1 MTDSRLPAFLLAAL
15 LVAAAAAAAVVLN
28 LLLLGR
34 ASAGNDPVGQLKPR
48 ANLPAAPQWTI
59 RPTTGPVEDHGADD

>member
-1 MTDSRLPAFLLAAL
+1 MTTSRVPALVLAVL
-15 LVAAAAAAAVVLN
+15 LVAAAAAAAVLLN

-48 ANLPAAPQWTI
+48 ANLPAAPRWTI